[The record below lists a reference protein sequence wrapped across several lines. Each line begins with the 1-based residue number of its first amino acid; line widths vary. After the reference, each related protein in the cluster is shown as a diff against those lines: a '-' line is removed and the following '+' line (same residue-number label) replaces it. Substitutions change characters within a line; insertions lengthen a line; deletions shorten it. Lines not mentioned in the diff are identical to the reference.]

1 MNDTLVTVVAI
12 FLAVALLIVVPLQVT
27 SQRADTMSQL
37 DVDELT
43 SQFVDQ
49 IRSEGA
55 ITQSNYYNFKQSLAS
70 TGNTY
75 DVNMEFKILDENPG
89 KKTTQAERDKIGE
102 NVYYSVYTSQIE
114 EAMENSET
122 KKYSLHEGDF
132 VSVTVKNTN
141 LTIGQQIKNFA
152 YKITGNDTY
161 TISASKSGLV
171 LANGS
176 TSTVIA
182 NNVDKPEIEVVLR
195 ENDANG
201 KVITKQNSNST
212 EVTNNWT
219 NKNVY
224 VELSSKENYN
234 LDLIYFSR
242 TKINSQDYYNYT
254 KLAGNNFTETRAG
267 ENVYQVFWKASL
279 LEKYSDIK
287 DVRVRIDRTE
297 PVINQIIASDEKLN
311 TGKVTVVATDEGGSG
326 IGGYFYKWSSENE
339 TPSQPDINDSGWVS
353 SSSTIAYPENNN
365 QKCTVWVKD
374 NAGNIS
380 KSASGIVRNVVYPI
394 TGVTLN
400 GAIMKTGETQTIKAT
415 LAGGTEYKDIKFEIS
430 DTSIATINGDGTEAK
445 VTGQKPGKT
454 TVKCTVTNYNGTT
467 QTANAII
474 TVTNVEFSPN
484 GGIYKISYVD
494 TTNRATLQ
502 SNVTVD
508 GNPTKT
514 EYSWSNS
521 NTQEP
526 NNWTQFNSGDDIKNI
541 VSNVGNYY
549 LWIRVTD
556 EYNNYVL
563 YVSNL
568 FYVKYDVPNAKDYI
582 NVAYSTT
589 NWTNQNVV
597 VALSLKNNLSKEFGI
612 QISSDGKNWSNAN
625 QYTFTANGTIYARIY
640 DKNTNDTGS
649 YMNISVNNIDKVAP
663 VMRANIYCSSQ
674 TATSITVKLKAIDVN
689 SGYSKVIWYYKK
701 SNENRYN
708 SVTDTEVATNLNK
721 TGNTREKELT
731 KTFSNLSTAT
741 TYNIIAD
748 FYDVA
753 GNNVRTSCNVVTS
766 KSNGSVAISAS
777 SGSTCIGKSIQFSV
791 TRNTSGGSL
800 SVSSSNNSV
809 ATAYVSNNAIIV
821 TPKGKGTAN
830 IIVTSAATATYNSA
844 SATFTATIT
853 DHSATTGGSLVSNA
867 TCTSSAVYHYKC
879 KICGK
884 NLSSTYNS
892 GSALGHSYSEANS
905 ELIGTWRWLEESST
919 RPGYRG
925 QKDKI
930 RLEDYSYW
938 ERATYA
944 HFVYFAKV
952 PHTMRAYI
960 ECGNP
965 NNRVDIC
972 LGTARNATSG
982 GTAYEAYPSGNWNLW
997 AGRTIVSSGVNPS
1010 TYSSVGYTS
1019 YIEWGH
1025 GTGGAWDFTVSNISN
1040 YMGYPVYTYAQD
1052 CVRYYCSRCGHH
1064 EDRYITDS
1072 HRNKNW
1078 QN

>member
-55 ITQSNYYNFKQSLAS
+55 VTQSNYYNFKQSLAS

-152 YKITGNDTY
+152 YKIIGNDTY

-224 VELSSKENYN
+224 IELSSKENYN

-267 ENVYQVFWKASL
+267 ENVYQAFWKASL

-297 PVINQIIASDEKLN
+297 PVINQVIASSEKEN
-311 TGKVTVVATDEGGSG
+311 TGSVVVKAIDAGGSG
-326 IGGYFYKWSSENE
+326 IAGYFYKWSSENE
-339 TPSQPDINDSGWVS
+339 TPSQPDINDSGWVN

-365 QKCTVWVKD
+365 KKCTVWVKD

-394 TGVTLN
+394 TGVTLD
-400 GAIMKTGETQTIKAT
+400 GAIIKTGETQIIRAR
-415 LAGGTEYKDIKFEIS
+415 LQGGTDYKDIRFDGFDDSIIS
-430 DTSIATINGDGTEAK
+430 ISNNGTEVRITGKKSGK
-445 VTGQKPGKT
+445 VT
-454 TVKCTVTNYNGTT
+454 VRCTVTNYNGTT
-467 QTANAII
+467 QTAYAII
-474 TVTNVEFSPN
+474 TVTNINYSPN
-484 GGIYKISYVD
+484 GGTYKISYVNRTD
-494 TTNRATLQ
+494 RATLKT
-502 SNVTVD
+502 NVTVE
-508 GNPTKT
+508 GNPIRT
-514 EYSWSNS
+514 EYAWSNS
-521 NTQEP
+521 NGQVP
-526 NNWTQFNSGDDIKNI
+526 NNWTTFNSGDEIKN
-541 VSNVGNYY
+541 VVANVGNYF
-549 LWIRVTD
+549 LWIRATN
-556 EYNNYVL
+556 EYNNSVV

-568 FYVKYDVPNAKDYI
+568 FYVKYAIPDAQNYI

-597 VALSLKNNLSKEFGI
+597 VYLSLNGNLNSEFGI
-612 QISSDGKNWSNAN
+612 QISGDGKKWSNAN
-625 QYTFTANGTIYARIY
+625 QYTFAANGTIYARIY
-640 DKNTNDTGS
+640 DKFTGDTGTAK
-649 YMNISVNNIDKVAP
+649 NISVNNIDKAAP
-663 VMRANIYCSSQ
+663 VMKTNIYCSSQ

-701 SNENRYN
+701 SNENTYN
-708 SVTDTEVATNLNK
+708 SVTDTEVATNSNK

-753 GNNVRTSCNVVTS
+753 GNNVRTNCNVVTS
-766 KSNGSVAISAS
+766 KNNGSVTLSSS
-777 SGSTCIGKSIQFSV
+777 SGSTCTGRKITFTVKNNISKGSI
-791 TRNTSGGSL
+791 
-800 SVSSSNNSV
+800 SVSSNNTSV
-809 ATAYVSNNAIIV
+809 ATASYSNGTITV
-821 TPKGKGTAN
+821 TPKGKGTAT
-830 IIVTSAATATYNSA
+830 ITVTSAATATYNSA
-844 SATFTATIT
+844 SATFSVTIT

-892 GSALGHSYSEANS
+892 GSALGHDYSKS
-905 ELIGTWRWLEESST
+905 ELIGTWHWIDAGTSN
-919 RPGYRG
+919 
-925 QKDKI
+925 QKGKRTEI
-930 RLEDYSYW
+930 RLDYY
-938 ERATYA
+938 RLNVYATYI
-944 HFVYFAKV
+944 YRAKY
-952 PHTMRAYI
+952 PHTMRTYI
-960 ECGNP
+960 RCGNP
-965 NNRVDIC
+965 KNRVDIC
-972 LGTARNATSG
+972 LGTDKNATSA
-982 GTAYEAYPSGNWNLW
+982 GTAFEAYSNGNWNLW
-997 AGRTIVSSGVNPS
+997 NNRKIISSGQNPS
-1010 TYSSVGYTS
+1010 TYGTTGYTS

-1025 GTGGAWDFTVSNISN
+1025 ATAGTWVFTVTNITSNF
-1040 YMGYPVYTYAQD
+1040 GYPVYTYAQE
-1052 CVRYYCSRCGHH
+1052 CIRYYCSRCTHY
-1064 EDRYITDS
+1064 EDRYETDAINRS
-1072 HRNKNW
+1072 DRNWYN
-1078 QN
+1078 